1 MRLTQH
7 GRLASSTLLFE
18 PGNNNA
24 PNDGKEPDNDKH
36 QSHWRHDEREAR
48 SYHHKSD
55 SGCQWIHRPPT
66 FRVRRF
72 LGLMRLLPHDGGG
85 LSEFLLAFRVCLPD
99 QAAYFTREPF
109 YLLFSFLLI

>member
-1 MRLTQH
+1 MWVTTKNRMRLTQH

-48 SYHHKSD
+48 SYHHKPAANGFIARRR
-55 SGCQWIHRPPT
+55 SGCVVSW
-66 FRVRRF
+66 V
-72 LGLMRLLPHDGGG
+72 
-85 LSEFLLAFRVCLPD
+85 
-99 QAAYFTREPF
+99 
-109 YLLFSFLLI
+109 